1 MEDSKLEQLTF
12 SHSLIDVAGAIHRIH
27 SHTTEAKSW
36 GHDCKSMDKKI
47 STVSLWIVSLKIF
60 TGPKTWVFS
69 VWIFLSMDSR

>member
-47 STVSLWIVSLKIF
+47 STVSL
-60 TGPKTWVFS
+60 
-69 VWIFLSMDSR
+69 